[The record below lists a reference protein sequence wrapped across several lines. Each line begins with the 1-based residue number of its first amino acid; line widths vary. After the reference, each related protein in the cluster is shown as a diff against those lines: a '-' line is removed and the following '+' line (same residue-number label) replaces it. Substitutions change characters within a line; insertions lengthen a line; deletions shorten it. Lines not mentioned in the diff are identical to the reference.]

1 MEPEVDMSL
10 RLHMSRGIAVLT
22 VFSLIGLL
30 IFLCADVHA
39 YERIGGGVS
48 AFAPVAAAILL
59 HEVGHMM
66 AARLCGVR
74 MSALHIDLFGA
85 RLRLAGTVSYR
96 HEAAIAAAGPLCNL
110 LSAAI
115 LLAVTRMDISTC
127 LGGDGMLGT
136 FVLASLGLAA
146 VNLLPVRSLDGGRVL
161 YCFLAPLLGERAA
174 EAVLVLGTA
183 LCLGGLWVFSVYA
196 LLRAGEMLTLFAFS
210 VCLLCRMMGR

>member
-1 MEPEVDMSL
+1 M
-10 RLHMSRGIAVLT
+10 RLHMSRGIAALT

-30 IFLCADVHA
+30 IFLCADAHA
-39 YERIGGGVS
+39 YERIRGWGS

-59 HEVGHMM
+59 HEVGHMI

-96 HEAAIAAAGPLCNL
+96 HEAVIAAAGPAVNL
-110 LSAAI
+110 LSAAV

-127 LGGDGMLGT
+127 LGGNGVMEA

-161 YCFLAPLLGERAA
+161 YCILAPLCGERVAD
-174 EAVLVLGTA
+174 AVLVLGTA

-196 LLRAGEMLTLFAFS
+196 LLRVGEMLSLFAFS
-210 VCLLCRMMGR
+210 ICLLCRMMGR

>member
-1 MEPEVDMSL
+1 MKL
-10 RLHMSRGIAVLT
+10 CMSRGMATLS

-30 IFLCADVHA
+30 IFLYTDAHA
-39 YERIGGGVS
+39 YERVGAWVS

-85 RLRLAGTVSYR
+85 RLHLAGTVSYR
-96 HEAAIAAAGPLCNL
+96 HEAAIAAAGPICNL
-110 LSAAI
+110 LSAAV
-115 LLAVTRMDISTC
+115 LSALTRMDVSAC
-127 LGGDGMLGT
+127 LEGDGMAGT

-161 YCFLAPLLGERAA
+161 YCILAPLLGERVAD
-174 EAVLVLGTA
+174 AVLVLGTA
-183 LCLGGLWVFSVYA
+183 LCLGALWVFSVYA
-196 LLRAGEMLTLFAFS
+196 LLRVGEMLSLFAFS
-210 VCLLCRMMGR
+210 ICLLCRMMGR